1 MKTRTMMRNAAFA
14 AAAFAAIVGCSEIN
28 PYSIEAPD
36 DLQSKID
43 EYAAE
48 REAET
53 SGDTYEIPLM
63 PVIVG
68 AEDNTT
74 GWWTEWSQYFKIPA
88 NKLLTLTFVNYGS
101 GANNWNNW
109 NVVVTKPYERDT
121 DNYYEYF
128 ALRSDAYGWKG
139 ADDPNYDAG
148 LISIDYPDLDGDG
161 DIWNDFRSYMNGAT
175 VTMKFD
181 HSLAGKVFFSATA
194 VSADGSVTVTES
206 YNHPVSS
213 TEEIWAFLIPDGSH
227 FVMQSAVI
235 SPSEIQEEE
244 DFDAESITVTGYPSS
259 LEIAAEGEEVDY
271 WGAAT
276 ATVTF
281 ADGSSQVVGK
291 DDLSF
296 TVPDFTTTGTKT
308 VVFSY
313 SKTKLG
319 NYGKSVAGYYN
330 IEVTNSI
337 ESIAVTKAPS
347 VTDYYFFDNTDIAFR
362 QSGIE
367 VTATYAD
374 GTTGVMDNSTLTFG
388 TVPAAAGEQEVEI
401 SYAGASKTVSTTVKV
416 NVIKGA
422 YAIGAPDF
430 TNGWWSTFTPE
441 DTKIAAGES
450 CVYEMD
456 LYSDGLE
463 NYHSPCTILRNSL
476 EGDDYAEYVVVRMD
490 HFGWGAGYEPCAKE
504 SNWNWDTFKANL
516 SGSHVTITIT
526 NNGDNTA
533 DIRYA
538 VIYPNGEEHFQNY
551 LGIPVDGADLN
562 SALVTEESYLVMV
575 K

>member
-14 AAAFAAIVGCSEIN
+14 AAAFAAIIGCSEIN
-28 PYSIEAPD
+28 PYTIDAPD

-68 AEDNTT
+68 PEDNTA
-74 GWWTEWSQYFKIPA
+74 GWWTEWSQYFTIPA
-88 NKLLTLTFVNYGS
+88 NKKLTLVFENYGS

-109 NVVVTKPYERDT
+109 NLILTNPYERDT
-121 DNYYEYF
+121 ENYAEYF
-128 ALRSDAYGWKG
+128 ALRSDAYGWG
-139 ADDPNYDAG
+139 NADYDGG
-148 LISIDYPDLDGDG
+148 LISIDYPDVDGDG

-175 VTMKFD
+175 VTMTID
-181 HSLAGKVFFSATA
+181 HSLAGKAFITATA

-213 TEEIWAFLIPDGSH
+213 TEDINAFLACDASH
-227 FVMQSAVI
+227 FVMKSAVI
-235 SPSEIQEEE
+235 SPSEIKEEE
-244 DFDAESITVTGYPSS
+244 DFDAETITVTGYPAS
-259 LEIAAEGEEVDY
+259 LEVAAEGEEVDY

-281 ADGSSQVVGK
+281 ADGSSQVVTK

-296 TVPDFTTTGTKT
+296 TVPEFTTVGTKT

-330 IEVTNSI
+330 IEVTNPI

-347 VTDYYFFDNTDIAFR
+347 VVNYYIFDNTADLAFR

-374 GTTGVMDNSTLTFG
+374 GTTGLMENSTLTFAPVKA
-388 TVPAAAGEQEVEI
+388 TVGEQEVEI
-401 SYAGASKTVSTTVKV
+401 SYVGASKTVSTTVKV

-422 YAIGAPDF
+422 YGIGAPDF
-430 TNGWWSTFTPE
+430 TNGWWTTFTPE
-441 DTKIAAGES
+441 DTKLAAGES

-463 NYHSPCTILRNSL
+463 NYHSPCTILRNTEL
-476 EGDDYAEYVVVRMD
+476 AEYVVVRMD
-490 HFGWGAGYEPCAKE
+490 HFGWGAGYEPCTKE

-516 SGSHVTITIT
+516 NGSHVTITVT
-526 NNGDNTA
+526 NNGETA

-562 SALVTEESYLVMV
+562 CALVTEESYLVMV